1 MKNWQRYGLMMGMAA
16 VGTGIAHAAMYG
28 GGPAEA
34 FVNAQIAAETGT
46 VSAAISAFGTSFG
59 TAMLTQFEQIIS
71 AVAVA
76 TKQEALAANTIET
89 AGMQSG
95 QQLVNAVAAQRETA
109 QVTKAYLDYSPSMGQ
124 GYDPC
129 GTEAKQKSLDQYFDS
144 LPAAAQARMTT
155 FDTAPGRLVKSTA
168 QAMQQRLDDHRK
180 NFCTAAEAQAGLCT
194 LSQVPGGDT
203 DASLLFQSSA
213 PGSLQD
219 KARDAYIQH
228 VLGSPAAQIPASVG
242 QTPQGQAYLAAINR
256 EQALLSIPGYSL
268 ARIAAANTQSP
279 AYGNKSANDV
289 LTLRVNQY
297 FGGKE
302 AEQWA
307 SALAAQSPRGLLVEA
322 AKMGGLQVWIHHQQF
337 QQGQRM
343 EAELAALLLAE
354 ADNSVDAPTAE
365 DQQKAVRDQV
375 STQIQ

>member
-1 MKNWQRYGLMMGMAA
+1 MKSWQRYGLIMGMAA
-16 VGTGIAHAAMYG
+16 AGTGLAHAAIYG

-34 FVNAQIAAETGT
+34 YVNAKIAALTSS
-46 VSAAISAFGTSFG
+46 VSGSITAFGTSFG
-59 TAMLTQFEQIIS
+59 NAMTQQFEQIIS

-76 TKQEALAANTIET
+76 TKQEALAGNTIAT

-109 QVTKAYLDYSPSMGQ
+109 QVTKAYLDYSPQMGQ

-129 GTEAKQKSLDQYFDS
+129 GTGAKQKTLDQYFDS
-144 LPAAAQARMTT
+144 LPAAASARMTT
-155 FDTAPGRLVKSTA
+155 FDTAPGRLAPSTSR
-168 QAMQQRLDDHRK
+168 AMQERLDNHRQ
-180 NFCTAAEAQAGLCT
+180 NYCTSSEAQAGLCT
-194 LSQVPGGDT
+194 LSQLPGGDT
-203 DASLLFQSSA
+203 DASLLFQAAA

-219 KARDAYIQH
+219 KARDAYIEH

-242 QTPQGQAYLAAINR
+242 QTPQGQAYLAAVNR

-279 AYGNKSANDV
+279 AYGNKSANEV

-307 SALAAQSPRGLLVEA
+307 SAIAAQSPRGLLVEA
-322 AKMGGLQVWIHHQQF
+322 AKMGGLEVWIHHQQY
-337 QQGQRM
+337 QQSQRL
-343 EAELAALLLAE
+343 EAGLAALLLAE
-354 ADNSVDAPTAE
+354 ADNVKGPTAE
-365 DQQKAVRDQV
+365 DQQKAMRDQV
-375 STQIQ
+375 SSQVQ

>member
-1 MKNWQRYGLMMGMAA
+1 MKNWQRYALTMGMAA

-34 FVNAQIAAETGT
+34 FVNAQIAAETSA
-46 VSAAISAFGTSFG
+46 VSEAIATFGSRFG
-59 TAMLTQFEQIIS
+59 TAMSQQFEQIIS

-76 TKQEALAANTIET
+76 TKQEALAGNVIAT
-89 AGMQSG
+89 AGMQSA
-95 QQLVNAVAAQRETA
+95 QQLVNAVGAQRETA
-109 QVTKAYLDYSPSMGQ
+109 QVTKAYLDYSPQMGQ

-155 FDTAPGRLVKSTA
+155 FDTGPGHLVRSTA
-168 QAMQQRLDDHRK
+168 QAMQQRLDDHRQ

-228 VLGSPAAQIPASVG
+228 VLGAPAAQIPASEG
-242 QTPQGQAYLAAINR
+242 QTPQGQAYLAAVNR
-256 EQALLSIPGYSL
+256 EQALLSVPSYSL
-268 ARIAAANTQSP
+268 ARIATANTQSP
-279 AYGNKSANDV
+279 AYGNQSANDV

-322 AKMGGLQVWIHHQQF
+322 AKMGGLQVWIHHQQYE
-337 QQGQRM
+337 QGQRM

-354 ADNSVDAPTAE
+354 AGNSLNGPTAE
-365 DQQKAVRDQV
+365 DQQKAMRDRV
-375 STQIQ
+375 STQVQ